1 MVQAIGIFFS
11 KRSVVTQMG
20 SDSWYYVLL
29 FFLILG
35 GGYFAGSEI
44 AYASVNKIRIKNYA
58 EDGDTRAKKA
68 LYILN
73 NFDKSISTLLVGN
86 NLMHIG
92 AATTATV
99 IATRTWGQGAVA
111 YSTLITTLVVFLV
124 SEMIP
129 KNLAKSRNEDFAL
142 AVADSL
148 YVLMKLLTPVVFF
161 FTSISK
167 GVSKLFKKQEEPT
180 VTEDE
185 LYDILETIK
194 EEGSLEAGKSK
205 LISSALEFADV
216 TAQDALTARVDV
228 VAIDI
233 DSTCDEILQTIK
245 EEKYSRLPV
254 YEDNIDH
261 IIGILNIRKFL
272 KVYMKQGNHINLRA
286 LLDPPYF
293 VPKTTKIDDL
303 LQEMSRRKLHMAI
316 VNDDY
321 GGTLGI
327 MTVEDILEELV
338 GEIWDE
344 DDEVIEEFIPMGGNR
359 YEVDAEFDVDDA
371 FELMRYENYDKDELW
386 HKTMGSWVL
395 EHFDY
400 VPKEGDCFEY
410 RGVTVTVLTIDNKRI
425 TKLLVKV
432 NEIDNKE

>member
-1 MVQAIGIFFS
+1 M

-20 SDSWYYVLL
+20 SDSWYYFLP
-29 FFLILG
+29 FFTLLG
-35 GGYFAGSEI
+35 GGFFAGSEI

-58 EDGDTRAKKA
+58 DNGDIRAKKA

-73 NFDKSISTLLVGN
+73 NFDKSITTMLVGT

-92 AATTATV
+92 TATTATL
-99 IATRTWGQGAVA
+99 IATRTWGAGSVA
-111 YSTLITTLVVFLV
+111 YSTLITTLVVFLFA
-124 SEMIP
+124 EMIP
-129 KNLAKSRNEDFAL
+129 KNLAKSQNESFVL
-142 AVADSL
+142 AVAGFL
-148 YVLMKLLTPVVFF
+148 YFLIKLLAPVVFF
-161 FTSISK
+161 FTAISK

-185 LYDILETIK
+185 LYDILETIR
-194 EEGSLEAGKSK
+194 EEGSLEAGKSE
-205 LISSALEFADV
+205 LISSALEFDDI
-216 TAQDALTARVDV
+216 TAQDTLTARVDV
-228 VAIDI
+228 VAIDV
-233 DSTCDEILQTIK
+233 DSTCQEILATIK
-245 EEKYSRLPV
+245 EEKFSRLPV
-254 YEDNIDH
+254 YENNIDH
-261 IIGILNIRKFL
+261 IIGVLNIRKFL
-272 KVYMKQGNHINLRA
+272 KLYLKQGDHVNLRA

-344 DDEVIEEFIPMGGNR
+344 DDEVIEEFVPIGGNR

-371 FELMRYENYDKDELW
+371 FELMRYNDYDKDEFW
-386 HKTMGSWVL
+386 QKTMGSWVL

-400 VPKEGDCFEY
+400 VPKEGDSFVY
-410 RGVTVTVLTIDNKRI
+410 NGVTVSVLKIDNKRI
-425 TKLLVKV
+425 VKLLVKV
-432 NEIDNKE
+432 NDLSN

>member
-1 MVQAIGIFFS
+1 
-11 KRSVVTQMG
+11 MG

-142 AVADSL
+142 AVAESL

>member
-1 MVQAIGIFFS
+1 
-11 KRSVVTQMG
+11 MG

-58 EDGDTRAKKA
+58 EDGDARAKKA

-142 AVADSL
+142 AVAESL
-148 YVLMKLLTPVVFF
+148 YVLMKILTPVVFF

-371 FELMRYENYDKDELW
+371 FELMHYDNYDKDELW

>member
-1 MVQAIGIFFS
+1 
-11 KRSVVTQMG
+11 MG
-20 SDSWYYVLL
+20 SDSWYYFLL

-58 EDGDTRAKKA
+58 EDGDARAKKA
-68 LYILN
+68 MYILN
-73 NFDKSISTLLVGN
+73 NFDKSITTLLVGN

-92 AATTATV
+92 TAT
-99 IATRTWGQGAVA
+99 IATIIATKTWGQGVVA
-111 YSTLITTLVVFLV
+111 YSTLVTTLVVFLI

-129 KNLAKSRNEDFAL
+129 KNLAKSHNEGFAL

-148 YVLMKLLTPVVFF
+148 YFLIKLLGPVVFF
-161 FTSISK
+161 FTTISK
-167 GVSKLFKKQEEPT
+167 VVSKLFKKQEEPT

-194 EEGSLEAGKSK
+194 EEGSLEAGKSE

-216 TAQDALTARVDV
+216 TAQDALTSRVDI

-233 DSTCDEILQTIK
+233 DSTCQEILATIK

-254 YEDNIDH
+254 YENNIDH
-261 IIGILNIRKFL
+261 IIGVLNIRKFL
-272 KVYMKQGNHINLRA
+272 KLYLKQGDHVNLRA

-344 DDEVIEEFIPMGGNR
+344 DDEVIEEFISIGGNR

-371 FELMRYENYDKDELW
+371 FELMNYGDYDKDELW

-400 VPKEGDCFEY
+400 VPKEGDSFVY
-410 RGVTVTVLTIDNKRI
+410 NGVTVSVLKIDNKRI
-425 TKLLVKV
+425 VKLLVKV
-432 NEIDNKE
+432 NDLSN

>member
-1 MVQAIGIFFS
+1 
-11 KRSVVTQMG
+11 MG

>member
-1 MVQAIGIFFS
+1 
-11 KRSVVTQMG
+11 MG
-20 SDSWYYVLL
+20 SDSWYYFLL
-29 FFLILG
+29 FLLILG

-44 AYASVNKIRIKNYA
+44 AFASVNKIRIKNYA
-58 EDGDTRAKKA
+58 EDGDARAKKA
-68 LYILN
+68 MYILN
-73 NFDKSISTLLVGN
+73 NFDKSITTLLVGN

-92 AATTATV
+92 AATIATL

-111 YSTLITTLVVFLV
+111 YSTLITTLVVFLI

-129 KNLAKSRNEDFAL
+129 KNLAKSHNEGFAL
-142 AVADSL
+142 SVANSL
-148 YVLMKLLTPVVFF
+148 YFLIKLLAPVVFF
-161 FTSISK
+161 FTTISK
-167 GVSKLFKKQEEPT
+167 LVSKLFKKQEEPT

-185 LYDILETIK
+185 LYDIFETIK
-194 EEGSLEAGKSK
+194 EEGSLEAGKSE
-205 LISSALEFADV
+205 LINSALEFADI
-216 TAQDALTARVDV
+216 TAQDTLTSRVDV

-233 DSTCDEILQTIK
+233 DSTCQEILATIN

-254 YEDNIDH
+254 YENNIDH
-261 IIGILNIRKFL
+261 IVGILNIRKFL
-272 KVYMKQGNHINLRA
+272 KLYLKQGDHVNIRA

-303 LQEMSRRKLHMAI
+303 LQEMSRRKLHMAV

-344 DDEVIEEFIPMGGNR
+344 DDEVIEEFVPIGGNR

-371 FELMRYENYDKDELW
+371 FELMNYDDYDKDELW

-400 VPKEGDCFEY
+400 VPKEGDSFVY
-410 RGVTVTVLTIDNKRI
+410 NGVTVCVLKIDNKRI
-425 TKLLVKV
+425 VKLLVKV
-432 NEIDNKE
+432 NDLSN

>member
-1 MVQAIGIFFS
+1 
-11 KRSVVTQMG
+11 MG

-58 EDGDTRAKKA
+58 EDGDARAKKA

-142 AVADSL
+142 AVAESL
-148 YVLMKLLTPVVFF
+148 YVLMKILTPVVFF

-344 DDEVIEEFIPMGGNR
+344 DDEVIEEFIPLGGNR

-371 FELMRYENYDKDELW
+371 FELMHYDNYDKDELW

>member
-1 MVQAIGIFFS
+1 
-11 KRSVVTQMG
+11 MG
-20 SDSWYYVLL
+20 SDSWYYFLL

-44 AYASVNKIRIKNYA
+44 AFASVNKIRIKNYA
-58 EDGDTRAKKA
+58 EDGDARAKKA
-68 LYILN
+68 MFILN
-73 NFDKSISTLLVGN
+73 NFDRSIATLLVGN

-92 AATTATV
+92 AATTATL
-99 IATRTWGQGAVA
+99 IATRIWGQGVVA
-111 YSTLITTLVVFLV
+111 YSTLVTTLVVFLI

-129 KNLAKSRNEDFAL
+129 KSLAKSHNESFAL
-142 AVADSL
+142 SVANSL
-148 YVLMKLLTPVVFF
+148 YFLIKLLAPLVFF
-161 FTSISK
+161 FTSISNL
-167 GVSKLFKKQEEPT
+167 VSKLFKKQEEPT

-194 EEGSLEAGKSK
+194 EEGSLEAGKSE

-216 TAQDALTARVDV
+216 TAQDTLTSRVDI
-228 VAIDI
+228 VAIDV
-233 DSTCDEILQTIK
+233 DSTPQEILATIK

-254 YEDNIDH
+254 YENNIDH
-261 IIGILNIRKFL
+261 IIGVLNIRKYL
-272 KVYMKQGNHINLRA
+272 KLYLKQGDHVNLRT

-344 DDEVIEEFIPMGGNR
+344 DDEVIEEFVPIGGNR
-359 YEVDAEFDVDDA
+359 YEVNAEFDVDDA
-371 FELMRYENYDKDELW
+371 FELMNYDDYDKDELW

-400 VPKEGDCFEY
+400 IPKEGDSFVY
-410 RGVTVTVLTIDNKRI
+410 NGVTVSVLKIDNKRI
-425 TKLLVKV
+425 VKLLVKV
-432 NEIDNKE
+432 NDLSN

>member
-1 MVQAIGIFFS
+1 
-11 KRSVVTQMG
+11 MG

-58 EDGDTRAKKA
+58 EDGDARAKKA

-142 AVADSL
+142 AVAESL

-167 GVSKLFKKQEEPT
+167 GVSKLFKKQDEPT

-371 FELMRYENYDKDELW
+371 FELMHYDNYDKDELW

>member
-1 MVQAIGIFFS
+1 
-11 KRSVVTQMG
+11 MG

-58 EDGDTRAKKA
+58 EDGDARAKKA

-92 AATTATV
+92 AATTATL

-142 AVADSL
+142 AVAESL
-148 YVLMKLLTPVVFF
+148 YVLMKILTPVVFF

-344 DDEVIEEFIPMGGNR
+344 DDEVIEEFIPLGGNR

-371 FELMRYENYDKDELW
+371 FELMHYDNYDKDELW

>member
-371 FELMRYENYDKDELW
+371 FELMHYDNYDKDELW

>member
-1 MVQAIGIFFS
+1 
-11 KRSVVTQMG
+11 MG

-58 EDGDTRAKKA
+58 EDGDARAKKA

-142 AVADSL
+142 AVAESL

>member
-1 MVQAIGIFFS
+1 
-11 KRSVVTQMG
+11 MG

-58 EDGDTRAKKA
+58 EDGDARAKKA

-142 AVADSL
+142 AVAESL

-371 FELMRYENYDKDELW
+371 FELMHYDNYDKDELW

>member
-1 MVQAIGIFFS
+1 MLFGSFFS

-58 EDGDTRAKKA
+58 EDGDARAKKA

-142 AVADSL
+142 AVAESL

>member
-58 EDGDTRAKKA
+58 EDGDARAKKA

-142 AVADSL
+142 AVAESL